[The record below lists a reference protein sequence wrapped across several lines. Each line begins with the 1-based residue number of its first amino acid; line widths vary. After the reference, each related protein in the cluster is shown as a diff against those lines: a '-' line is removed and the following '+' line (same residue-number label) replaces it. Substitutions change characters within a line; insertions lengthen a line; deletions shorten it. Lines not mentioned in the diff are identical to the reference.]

1 MAGTIDCLA
10 FMQSSTARRMGYLKS
25 QYLGPNNTDDWMSG
39 MTIEHRLPQTARHAL
54 AKYVPSDAE
63 MKTIRKLRMAEHRSG
78 QNDND

>member
-54 AKYVPSDAE
+54 ARYVPSDVE
-63 MKTIRKLRMAEHRSG
+63 MKAIRKQRTDKYPSRRSR
-78 QNDND
+78 NR

>member
-25 QYLGPNNTDDWMSG
+25 QYLGPNNTDDWLSG
-39 MTIEHRLPQTARHAL
+39 MTIEHSLPQTARHAL

-63 MKTIRKLRMAEHRSG
+63 MKAIRKLRIDKYPRR